1 MKGLL
6 ELKEITRKAM
16 LQNLWREA
24 SFKKPTHTFSDGS
37 IAVFVPSLK
46 LENLNGDIELY
57 DTQSEMYK
65 IVPSYQLHYAF
76 VNGLDAISQ
85 SVCYENCLRK
95 QTAKNATERKEQY
108 ETISKRIDEFVKLK
122 TLTITQIKNHYEQ
135 LQTTDS
141 GSDQLPRSILLS

>member
-1 MKGLL
+1 
-6 ELKEITRKAM
+6 M

-57 DTQSEMYK
+57 DTQSEMYR

-76 VNGLDAISQ
+76 VNGLDALSQ

-95 QTAKNATERKEQY
+95 QKAKNAIDRKILY
-108 ETISKRIDEFVKLK
+108 ETLSKRIDEFVKLN
-122 TLTITQIKNHYEQ
+122 TLTLTQIKDHYEQ
-135 LQTTDS
+135 LQTTNS
-141 GSDQLPRSILLS
+141 GSN